1 MKMTTMKR
9 VIAATSA
16 IAMLFSTCI
25 NSGMAAIAET
35 TSPDESTFS
44 VNVPDT
50 WTNTINGWVEASE
63 DIKVYFKVSDHSQ
76 HGSAWGMYSDPD
88 AKEWNPSADLNE
100 TDVDGDYIKFW
111 AVKDDTVQS
120 DPEAIH
126 FYYDRTMPN
135 SFAVTVDEGTDPY
148 TLKSNDIVTDSLSGI
163 SGIYY
168 SIAQEYSSLE
178 DITTNCAE
186 ALSSDDRNGK
196 RFSVECTSD
205 MSGNTVY
212 FYVIDIAGNIQIS
225 SINVDSYMDTSA
237 PSLIVEGIDANT
249 WVNND
254 ATKNSW
260 KIRTDSYGAKV
271 YYKVSDTDLLD
282 SWGDYSDATEWSDN
296 ATIPEGEKYIHFWAA
311 YDSSKREVAEE
322 TRFFKYDNSN
332 PILTLNDTKP
342 IFDEGNYT
350 WKLNISSKSLSD
362 NLSGVSSVRLRF
374 YDNNNN
380 KRYDQEINP
389 SDVTKDDD
397 GKISGFSIYL
407 EEWLKNTKIAFYV
420 TDTAGNSKEYYLD
433 NVNFD
438 PKSPVID
445 LKTLQI
451 MSNDNKVL
459 SYHEFGSKNQE
470 NENNSVYVND
480 DSYIYFEVEDNDL
493 QAIKVDINEKQSI
506 EIKENDLANG
516 NGEWKTESYG
526 RDANNKYCIRI
537 KTSLLKEKLAVNGKN
552 FISIV
557 ALDSDPNHK
566 SNIATFNID
575 EDNQYSIFYD
585 PNDNKDAIII
595 PKTINDPSS
604 ADDGNK
610 YFGKNYNENVV
621 SFDINDDNGIKE
633 YSVKVNGTVV
643 TSADLSRGTE
653 TTGTYTTV
661 VTNDDGEPVTNEDG
675 ETVTTVVN
683 ETYYLPIDKTT
694 YTIPLGNGEYKLYD
708 FSKDGKYEI
717 VVSVDDLAGNTNSK
731 DYTFVIDTTAPII
744 TNCEYKYNKSLI
756 KYLSFGLFGNESYDI
771 SVKATDIT
779 GDENV
784 PGIGIES
791 VVLEWNSVRYNG
803 TYNAETHKYEFN
815 ALPVGHKDIP
825 KIIIKDKLGNTNTY
839 CMASAEEPDDNN
851 QGTNNNHRANIQLEK
866 ILLNNFEGKIPL
878 VLENTPPTSKIVLPE
893 TFNVPNGITDDEKA
907 KLTIYKQSFN
917 QGTQQFNEWW
927 YPFGISYTVTA
938 EDEQGDIN
946 SGLNFVTI
954 EENDSIKV
962 ETGYN
967 GIEFEDEKQRE
978 AQYEAKY
985 SYELRDE
992 GNYTLFVYAT
1002 DNARNTNKEELTPD
1016 QKAIVHLDLT
1026 SPKINK
1032 FHFGGELDDL
1042 NPETR
1047 QPYGFFFDEDTEV
1060 RVYVTDPGSVS
1071 SGIHTV
1077 QLWLDG
1083 IEDSMDRNYKVD
1095 IHNPNGNEYDPN
1107 EGFATFKIEKGFK
1120 GKVYA
1125 EVVDNVGHSSGIID
1139 ANGNIVEDS
1148 DLHLRTS
1155 TIEIKE
1161 NEAAKQNDANGIPL
1175 YNTSIPVTVTV
1186 VDSFSGIS
1194 HIDWSIANDNE
1205 AGTIEVDINGNWRN
1219 VSGEA
1224 QVLEDSIERDQNLI
1238 TKLQFVIVVD
1248 SNTNG
1253 NVVHVSLTDR
1263 SGNTSEYDT
1272 SYSIDTTA
1280 PNIAA
1285 TLGGGAASNGYYY
1298 NSNQTVTVSITER
1311 NFDPSAV
1318 VVKVNNNAQT
1328 IQWNEQGSSVTSDGT
1343 VHTGT
1348 FAITADGEYDF
1359 TISYTDMAGNVGT
1372 PYSQSRFIIDKTS
1385 PKISNNFESFGS
1397 IDDENIYYNASQKNS
1412 AKAEITVVETNFSPG
1427 DMNIVVY
1434 YQPAGSKHTD
1444 TGANWTNYYYSSD
1457 WKDIGDNT
1465 HTLNIPFTEDGVYK
1479 IVMAPVDRA
1488 GNAGDFSKG
1497 ENSQYPAKTAIF
1509 EADYTVPIIVSRNDK
1524 SVNAEDVT
1532 FYDLYDFDRRN
1543 DAAPNVIFEDI
1554 NIDRIVCDG
1563 QKYTPV
1569 YANGRE
1575 IGEIKPEDISSE
1587 SNKLVADT
1595 YVPQMVFTLEGF
1607 TVDGVYST
1615 KLTAYDKAGNKSTL
1629 NDNTY
1634 VRMVDPTVNV
1644 LAYIENSNRERSEG
1658 WYSFEDENGPISKQP
1673 SSFSDLS
1680 IVVLSKTN
1688 NTRIYLV
1695 DKATNASTDTNITDT
1710 EDALFDAEMYGVGAY
1725 RYTLPGEYFEKNYT
1739 ADADTNLYLRVEND
1753 GETLDLGEMY
1763 IDNTDPDCNIPEH
1776 FHDWGWFKGSGN
1788 QTLTF
1793 DNISETL
1800 DINETVAYVDGNTIH
1815 LSNVSGNETSP
1826 FSYDEQNNTLTLALE
1841 PGSHKVGLLLVDRA
1855 GNSKSIS
1862 EVQHLAIGNYRIWI
1876 GIGSGLGAILLAV
1889 LAVFGVKKFKRR
1901 RLA

>member
-1 MKMTTMKR
+1 M
-9 VIAATSA
+9 AL
-16 IAMLFSTCI
+16 LFSSCI
-25 NSGMAAIAET
+25 NSGITAIAET
-35 TSPDESTFS
+35 IDSDESTFS
-44 VNVPDT
+44 VTVPDG
-50 WTNTINGWVEASE
+50 WTNTVENWIEAS
-63 DIKVYFKVSDHSQ
+63 DDLKVYYKTSDQ
-76 HGSAWGMYSDPD
+76 PKNPAAWGTYTDSD
-88 AKEWNPSADLNE
+88 ATEWTGSVIINE
-100 TDVDGDYIKFW
+100 TDAEGDYIKFW
-111 AVKDDTVQS
+111 AVKNNTVQN
-120 DPEAIH
+120 DPDAVK
-126 FYYDRTMPN
+126 YYLDKTAPN
-135 SFAVTVDEGTDPY
+135 GFFLVKDGGENSNPY
-148 TLKSNDIVTDSLSGI
+148 VLHSNDTITDSLSGI
-163 SGIYY
+163 KAVYY
-168 SIAQEYSSLE
+168 SIGQEYSTVEEIENNAATVDFNPERNRVSFS
-178 DITTNCAE
+178 IMC
-186 ALSSDDRNGK
+186 SSEMNGN
-196 RFSVECTSD
+196 SV
-205 MSGNTVY
+205 TV
-212 FYVIDIAGNIQIS
+212 YVIDNAGNIQTSRIA
-225 SINVDSYMDTSA
+225 VDSYMDTSA
-237 PSLIVEGIDANT
+237 PSLIVEGIDGNN
-249 WVNND
+249 WVNKDSRQHN
-254 ATKNSW
+254 W
-260 KIRTDSYGAKV
+260 HIRTDSNGAKI
-271 YYKVSDTDLLD
+271 YYAISDEDLGDEWGSYTDAD
-282 SWGDYSDATEWSDN
+282 EWSEG
-296 ATIPEGEKYIHFWAA
+296 TVIPEGEKYIHFWAA
-311 YDSSKREVAEE
+311 YDSSEREVAEE
-322 TRFFKYDNSN
+322 TRFYKYDETPANLVLNEPQPKQINPVWSALNLSSN
-332 PILTLNDTKP
+332 
-342 IFDEGNYT
+342 
-350 WKLNISSKSLSD
+350 SLSD
-362 NLSGVSSVRLRF
+362 NLSGVKSIRLKL
-374 YDNNNN
+374 NGG
-380 KRYDQEINP
+380 YDQELH
-389 SDVTKDDD
+389 SEDVVRDSNGNIT
-397 GKISGFSIYL
+397 GFSIDL
-407 EEWLKNTKIAFYV
+407 NRDIKNSDIIFFV
-420 TDTAGNSKEYYLD
+420 TDYAGNSQNYYLNGVSFYQQSPRINETSVKIKAANGDDIAVHDFGSNNQGNKNISAYVSNDAFLFLEVEDDDLRAIKLTIGNTTVELNEEELKKED
-433 NVNFD
+433 NEWKQDGNRYYIRIKIDKFKSYLAKNNKNYISIIALDHD
-438 PKSPVID
+438 PSHKSNSVALI
-445 LKTLQI
+445 TE
-451 MSNDNKVL
+451 NDNKYSLYYDPNDGKDCVITTDT
-459 SYHEFGSKNQE
+459 SSEPESE
-470 NENNSVYVND
+470 NENNYYGSNY
-480 DSYIYFEVEDNDL
+480 
-493 QAIKVDINEKQSI
+493 
-506 EIKENDLANG
+506 KEN
-516 NGEWKTESYG
+516 
-526 RDANNKYCIRI
+526 
-537 KTSLLKEKLAVNGKN
+537 
-552 FISIV
+552 
-557 ALDSDPNHK
+557 
-566 SNIATFNID
+566 
-575 EDNQYSIFYD
+575 
-585 PNDNKDAIII
+585 
-595 PKTINDPSS
+595 TI
-604 ADDGNK
+604 
-610 YFGKNYNENVV
+610 
-621 SFDINDDNGIKE
+621 SFDISDDNGLKE
-633 YSVKVNGTVV
+633 YSVIINGTVV
-643 TSADLSRGTE
+643 TSANLSSGTK

-661 VTNDDGEPVTNEDG
+661 VTTNDGVPVTNDDG
-675 ETVTTVVN
+675 ETVTTIV
-683 ETYYLPIDKTT
+683 EESYFMPIDKTV
-694 YTIPLGNGEYKLYD
+694 YTIPLDNSKYELYD
-708 FSKDGKYEI
+708 FSNDGKYEI
-717 VVSVDDLAGNTNSK
+717 IVSAEDLAGNINDK
-731 DYTFVIDTTAPII
+731 NYTFIIDTAPPII
-744 TNCEYKYNKSLI
+744 TSCEYKYNKSMI
-756 KYLSFGLFGNESYDI
+756 RYLSFGLFGNESYDI
-771 SVKATDIT
+771 SVKASDIT
-779 GDENV
+779 FDDDV
-784 PGIGIES
+784 PGIGIDS
-791 VVLEWNSVRYNG
+791 VELYWDSEKPYKGEFNSSTG
-803 TYNAETHKYEFN
+803 MYEFKS
-815 ALPVGHKDIP
+815 LPVERSAIP
-825 KIIIKDKLGNTNTY
+825 SIVVTDKLYNQRKY
-839 CMASAEEPDDNN
+839 CMASADSPNDNN
-851 QGTNNNHRANIQLEK
+851 QEGNNNHRANIQLGEISLEGSK
-866 ILLNNFEGKIPL
+866 GKIPL
-878 VLENTPPTSKIVLPE
+878 VLEITPPTSKIVLPE
-893 TFNVPNGITDDEKA
+893 TFNVPNSITDAEKA

-917 QGTQQFNEWW
+917 EGTQQFNEWW

-938 EDEQGDIN
+938 EDKQGDIN
-946 SGLNFVTI
+946 SGLNFVTV
-954 EENDSIKV
+954 EENDSIKI

-967 GIEFEDEKQRE
+967 GIEFEDEKQSE
-978 AQYEAKY
+978 AQYEAQY
-985 SYELRDE
+985 SYELNDE
-992 GNYTLFVYAT
+992 GNYTLFAYAT
-1002 DNARNTNKEELTPD
+1002 DNARNTNKEELAPD

-1026 SPKINK
+1026 SPKITK

-1083 IEDSMDRNYKVD
+1083 IEDSMDRNFKVD
-1095 IHNPNGNEYDPN
+1095 IHNSNGNEYDPN

-1155 TIEIKE
+1155 TIEIQE
-1161 NEAAKQNDANGIPL
+1161 NEPTNQKDANGIPL

-1194 HIDWSIANDNE
+1194 HIDWNIANDNE
-1205 AGTIEVDINGNWRN
+1205 SGTIEVDINGNWRN
-1219 VSGEA
+1219 ASGEA
-1224 QVLEDSIERDQNLI
+1224 QILEDSIERDQNLI

-1280 PNIAA
+1280 PNITA

-1311 NFDPSAV
+1311 NFDPGAV

-1328 IQWNEQGSSVTSDGT
+1328 VQWNEQGSSVTSDGT

-1457 WKDIGDNT
+1457 WKDSGDNT

-1497 ENSQYPAKTAIF
+1497 QNSQYPAKTAIF
-1509 EADYTVPIIVSRNDK
+1509 EADYTVPIIVSRNEN
-1524 SVNAEDVT
+1524 SVKADNVT

-1543 DAAPNVIFEDI
+1543 DAAPTVIFEDI
-1554 NIDRIVCDG
+1554 NIDRIVCEG

-1569 YANGRE
+1569 YSNGRE
-1575 IGEIKPEDISSE
+1575 IGEIKPEDMSSE
-1587 SNKLVADT
+1587 SNKIVADT
-1595 YVPQMVFTLEGF
+1595 YVPQMIYTLEGF
-1607 TVDGVYST
+1607 TVDGVYSA
-1615 KLTAYDKAGNKSTL
+1615 KLTAYDKAGNKSPL

-1644 LAYIENSNRERSEG
+1644 LAYIENSNCEKLEG

-1688 NTRIYLV
+1688 DTHIYLV

-1788 QTLTF
+1788 QTITF

-1800 DINETVAYVDGNTIH
+1800 DINETVAYVDGKTIH
-1815 LSNVSGNETSP
+1815 LSSISGNEESP
-1826 FSYDEQNNTLTLALE
+1826 FSYDEQNNTLTLTLE

>member
-9 VIAATSA
+9 VLAATSA

-50 WTNTINGWVEASE
+50 WTNTTNGWVEASE

-76 HGSAWGMYSDPD
+76 RDSAWGTYSDPD
-88 AKEWNPSADLNE
+88 AKEWNQSVNLNE
-100 TDVDGDYIKFW
+100 TDADGDYIKFW
-111 AVKDDTVQS
+111 AVKGETIQS

-148 TLKSNDIVTDSLSGI
+148 TLKSSDIVTDSLSGI

-168 SIAQEYSSLE
+168 SIAQEYSSLD

-186 ALSSDDRNGK
+186 ALTSDDRNGK

-205 MSGNTVY
+205 MSENTVY
-212 FYVIDIAGNIQIS
+212 FYAVDIAGNVQIS

-254 ATKNSW
+254 ARKNSW

-311 YDSSKREVAEE
+311 YDSSEREVAEE
-322 TRFFKYDNSN
+322 TRFYKFDNTSPQEYTIKPDPKPGYYEFPNWHEPTFYVYGSNIYDA
-332 PILTLNDTKP
+332 
-342 IFDEGNYT
+342 
-350 WKLNISSKSLSD
+350 
-362 NLSGVSSVRLRF
+362 LSGISRIYYTATHNEHETPQEIDIDLNTLKQEENGTYSFTLDMGKYF
-374 YDNNNN
+374 YD
-380 KRYDQEINP
+380 R
-389 SDVTKDDD
+389 VTLT
-397 GKISGFSIYL
+397 Y
-407 EEWLKNTKIAFYV
+407 YV
-420 TDTAGNSKEYYLD
+420 VDKAGNSTT
-433 NVNFD
+433 V
-438 PKSPVID
+438 V
-445 LKTLQI
+445 
-451 MSNDNKVL
+451 
-459 SYHEFGSKNQE
+459 
-470 NENNSVYVND
+470 NENISHDYQPPKIIGGSDNMGITHGTDPNSPILSPISFGGEKTSTLWNSVYVND
-480 DSYIYFEVEDNDL
+480 NDHY
-493 QAIKVDINEKQSI
+493 IKVVINDNNLSKIRVYVDDAENGI
-506 EIKENDLANG
+506 EFSQDGTGTQGKKWVCADEPN
-516 NGEWKTESYG
+516 
-526 RDANNKYCIRI
+526 NNKKTYFI
-537 KTSLLKEKLAVNGKN
+537 KISELGLKPDMKHSITVSAFDGYNTSEPVSLIWGE
-552 FISIV
+552 
-557 ALDSDPNHK
+557 
-566 SNIATFNID
+566 D
-575 EDNQYSIFYD
+575 ENKQEYTLFYD
-585 PNDNKDAIII
+585 PKGENEPQISFV
-595 PKTINDPSS
+595 P
-604 ADDGNK
+604 
-610 YFGKNYNENVV
+610 NENTAAIDGYYGVGADQNSIGIAV
-621 SFDINDDNGIKE
+621 KDDNGLHD
-633 YSVKVNGTVV
+633 YSVRVNGTEVVSTDLSAGVV
-643 TSADLSRGTE
+643 TSE
-653 TTGTYTTV
+653 TYTTV
-661 VTNDDGEPVTNEDG
+661 VSETDENGEVQTS
-675 ETVTTVVN
+675 TSIAT
-683 ETYYLPIDKTT
+683 ETYH
-694 YTIPLGNGEYKLYD
+694 IPNESHSYKLSLGDKYFVAND
-708 FSKDGKYEI
+708 KLVDGKYE
-717 VVSVDDLAGNTNSK
+717 VVVAAKDLAGNEHTENYS
-731 DYTFVIDTTAPII
+731 FIIDTTAPEILS
-744 TNCEYKYNKSLI
+744 CEYQYNRSLL
-756 KYLSFGLFGNESYDI
+756 KYLSFGLFGNESYKI
-771 SVKATDIT
+771 SVEALDPEVGEGI
-779 GDENV
+779 
-784 PGIGIES
+784 PGIGIAS
-791 VVLEWNSVRYNG
+791 VVLEWDSETYEGV
-803 TYNAETHKYEFN
+803 YNAETHKYEFD

-825 KIIIKDKLGNTNTY
+825 VIIITDRLGNSANY
-839 CMASAEEPDDNN
+839 CMVSADDERAS
-851 QGTNNNHRANIQLEK
+851 IQL
-866 ILLNNFEGKIPL
+866 NAGEGEIPL
-878 VLENTPPTSKIVLPE
+878 VLEDTLPVSTIIPPEKFAVS
-893 TFNVPNGITDDEKA
+893 DDETDS
-907 KLTIYKQSFN
+907 LTVY
-917 QGTQQFNEWW
+917 QQFFDDDHVEWW
-927 YPFGISYTVTA
+927 YPSEIEYQITAHDLDSGLYSVFVIENNEQRSEEKKSGETSFDSTSFNDLATYTYSISDEGDYNLFTYAVDNAQNSNQMNPNPSQSLIIHLDKTKPQITEFQFGGNP
-938 EDEQGDIN
+938 DQGD
-946 SGLNFVTI
+946 T
-954 EENDSIKV
+954 V
-962 ETGYN
+962 ERT
-967 GIEFEDEKQRE
+967 
-978 AQYEAKY
+978 
-985 SYELRDE
+985 
-992 GNYTLFVYAT
+992 T
-1002 DNARNTNKEELTPD
+1002 
-1016 QKAIVHLDLT
+1016 
-1026 SPKINK
+1026 
-1032 FHFGGELDDL
+1032 
-1042 NPETR
+1042 
-1047 QPYGFFFDEDTEV
+1047 YGFFFMEDTEV
-1060 RVYVTDPGSVS
+1060 RVYVDDSGVS
-1071 SGIHTV
+1071 SGLNNV
-1077 QLWLDG
+1077 VLYL
-1083 IEDSMDRNYKVD
+1083 NNV
-1095 IHNPNGNEYDPN
+1095 NGENR
-1107 EGFATFKIEKGFK
+1107 TFTKSASEFKTDEQNNRIYASFTIEKGFK
-1120 GKVYA
+1120 GKVTSI
-1125 EVVDNVGHSSGIID
+1125 VTDNVGHSSGLIN
-1139 ANGNIVEDS
+1139 ANGNIVEDP
-1148 DLHLRTS
+1148 DLHARTS
-1155 TIEIKE
+1155 SIEIKE

-1186 VDSFSGIS
+1186 MDSFSGIS
-1194 HIDWSIANDNE
+1194 HIDWNIANDNE
-1205 AGTIEVDINGNWRN
+1205 SGTIEVDINGNWRN
-1219 VSGEA
+1219 ASGEA
-1224 QVLEDSIERDQNLI
+1224 QILEDSIERDQNLI

-1280 PNIAA
+1280 PNIVAS
-1285 TLGGGAASNGYYY
+1285 LGGGAASNGYYY

-1328 IQWNEQGSSVTSDGT
+1328 VQWNEQGSSVTSDGT

-1457 WKDIGDNT
+1457 WKDSGDNT

-1509 EADYTVPIIVSRNDK
+1509 EADYTVPIIVSRSDK
-1524 SVNAEDVT
+1524 SVKADDIT

-1543 DAAPNVIFEDI
+1543 DAAPNVVFEDI
-1554 NIDRIVCDG
+1554 NIDRIVCEG

-1569 YANGRE
+1569 YTNGRE

-1595 YVPQMVFTLEGF
+1595 YVPQMVYTLEGF
-1607 TVDGVYST
+1607 TVDGVYSA

-1688 NTRIYLV
+1688 NTRICLV

-1739 ADADTNLYLRVEND
+1739 ADADTNLYLRVENE

-1788 QTLTF
+1788 QTITF

-1826 FSYDEQNNTLTLALE
+1826 FSYDEQNNTLTLTLE

-1855 GNSKSIS
+1855 GNNKSIS

-1889 LAVFGVKKFKRR
+1889 IAVFGVKKFKRR

>member
-9 VIAATSA
+9 VLAATSA

-76 HGSAWGMYSDPD
+76 RDSAWGTYSDLD
-88 AKEWNPSADLNE
+88 AKEWNQSVDLNE
-100 TDVDGDYIKFW
+100 TDADGDYIKFW
-111 AVKDDTVQS
+111 AVKGETIQS

-135 SFAVTVDEGTDPY
+135 SFAVSVDEETEPY
-148 TLKSNDIVTDSLSGI
+148 TLKSNDIVTDALSGI

-168 SIAQEYSSLE
+168 SIAQEYRSLD

-186 ALSSDDRNGK
+186 ALTSDDRNGK

-212 FYVIDIAGNIQIS
+212 FYAVDIAGNVQIS

-237 PSLIVEGIDANT
+237 PSLVIEGIDANS

-254 ATKNSW
+254 ARMSSW
-260 KIRTDSYGAKV
+260 NVHTDSFGAKV

-311 YDSSKREVAEE
+311 YDSSEREVAEE
-322 TRFFKYDNSN
+322 TRAYKYDNSEST
-332 PILTLNDTKP
+332 LTFNDTQR
-342 IFDEGNYT
+342 IFDQSTYT
-350 WKLNISSKSLSD
+350 WKLNISSKTLSD
-362 NLSGVSSVRLRF
+362 NYSGVNSVHLRF
-374 YDNNNN
+374 YNNNN
-380 KRYDQEINP
+380 FKWYDQEIN
-389 SDVTKDDD
+389 DNDITRETD
-397 GKISGFSIYL
+397 GTITAFSIDL
-407 EEWLKNTKIAFYV
+407 GDWLKDTKIAFLV
-420 TDTAGNSKEYYLD
+420 TDRAGNSKEFCLD
-433 NVNFD
+433 GNNTIDFD
-438 PKSPVID
+438 PQSPVID
-445 LKTLQI
+445 IDSLKI
-451 MSNDNKVL
+451 MSSDQKPL
-459 SYHEFGSKNQE
+459 SYHAFGSKNQK

-480 DSYIYFEVEDNDL
+480 DAYIYLEVKDNDL
-493 QAIKVDINEKQSI
+493 RAIKFTINENSSI
-506 EIKENDLANG
+506 EIKENDLENG
-516 NGEWKTESYG
+516 NGEWKTESHG

-552 FISIV
+552 FISII

-575 EDNQYSIFYD
+575 EDNQYSILYD
-585 PNDNKDAIII
+585 PNDNKDSIII
-595 PKTINDPSS
+595 PKTINEPSP

-610 YFGKNYNENVV
+610 YFGKNYNENVI

-661 VTNDDGEPVTNEDG
+661 VTNDDGEA
-675 ETVTTVVN
+675 VTTVVN
-683 ETYYLPIDKTT
+683 ETYYLPIDKTIH
-694 YTIPLGNGEYKLYD
+694 TIPLGNDEYKLYD

-717 VVSVDDLAGNTNSK
+717 VVSAEDLAGNPNSK

-771 SVKATDIT
+771 SVKVTDIT

-791 VVLEWNSVRYNG
+791 VKLFWDSDTDPYDGHYNG
-803 TYNAETHKYEFN
+803 ETGLYEFPS
-815 ALPVGHKDIP
+815 LRVGHNATPVIVVA
-825 KIIIKDKLGNTNTY
+825 DKLGNTARY
-839 CMASAEEPDDNN
+839 CMASADNTDDNN
-851 QGTNNNHRANIQLEK
+851 DHRANIQLEQ
-866 ILLNNFEGKIPL
+866 LTLEDSEGKIPL
-878 VLENTPPTSKIVLPE
+878 VLENTPPTSYIELPE
-893 TFNVPNGITDDEKA
+893 TFDVPASFTDDEKA

-927 YPFGISYTVTA
+927 YPFGISYKVFA
-938 EDEQGDIN
+938 EDKSADIN
-946 SGLNFVTI
+946 SGLCFVTV
-954 EENDSIKV
+954 EENNSIKT
-962 ETGYN
+962 ETGYA
-967 GIEFEDEKQRE
+967 GKEFKDYEQSD
-978 AQYEAKY
+978 AQY
-985 SYELRDE
+985 SYELKDE
-992 GNYTLFVYAT
+992 GDYTLFVYAV
-1002 DNARNTNKEELTPD
+1002 DNAQNSNKPANDEPD
-1016 QKAIVHLDLT
+1016 RQILEPNQKAIVHLDLT

-1083 IEDSMDRNYKVD
+1083 IEDSMDRNFKVD
-1095 IHNPNGNEYDPN
+1095 IHNSNGNEYDPN

-1155 TIEIKE
+1155 TIEIQE
-1161 NEAAKQNDANGIPL
+1161 NEPTNQKDANGIPL

-1205 AGTIEVDINGNWRN
+1205 SGTIEVDINGNWRN
-1219 VSGEA
+1219 GSGEA
-1224 QVLEDSIERDQNLI
+1224 QILKDSIERDQNLI

-1253 NVVHVSLTDR
+1253 NVVHISLTDR

-1280 PNIAA
+1280 PNITA

-1328 IQWNEQGSSVTSDGT
+1328 VQWNEQGSSVTSDGT

-1457 WKDIGDNT
+1457 WKDSGDNT

-1509 EADYTVPIIVSRNDK
+1509 EADYTVPIIVSRSEN
-1524 SVNAEDVT
+1524 SVKADNVT

-1543 DAAPNVIFEDI
+1543 DAAPTVVFEDI
-1554 NIDRIVCDG
+1554 NIDRIVCEG

-1569 YANGRE
+1569 YSNGRE
-1575 IGEIKPEDISSE
+1575 IGEIKPEDMSSE
-1587 SNKLVADT
+1587 SNKIVADT
-1595 YVPQMVFTLEGF
+1595 YVPQMIYTLEGF
-1607 TVDGVYST
+1607 TVDGVYSA

-1644 LAYIENSNRERSEG
+1644 LAYIENSNREKLEG

-1688 NTRIYLV
+1688 DTHIYLV
-1695 DKATNASTDTNITDT
+1695 DKATNASTDTNITDA

-1788 QTLTF
+1788 QTITF

-1815 LSNVSGNETSP
+1815 LSNVSGNEASP
-1826 FSYDEQNNTLTLALE
+1826 FSYDEQNNTLTLTLE

-1855 GNSKSIS
+1855 GNNKSIS

>member
-9 VIAATSA
+9 VLAATSA
-16 IAMLFSTCI
+16 IAMLFSTCL

-50 WTNTINGWVEASE
+50 WTNNTDGWVEASE
-63 DIKVYFKVSDHSQ
+63 DVKVYFKVSDHSQ
-76 HGSAWGMYSDPD
+76 RDSAWGTYSDPD
-88 AKEWNPSADLNE
+88 AKEWNQSVDLNE
-100 TDVDGDYIKFW
+100 TDADGDYIKFW
-111 AVKDDTVQS
+111 AVKDETIQG

-135 SFAVTVDEGTDPY
+135 SFAVSVDEGTEPY

-163 SGIYY
+163 SSIYY
-168 SIAQEYSSLE
+168 SIAQEYSSLD
-178 DITTNCAE
+178 DISTNCVE
-186 ALSSDDRNGK
+186 VSTSDDRNGK

-205 MSGNTVY
+205 MSGNIVY
-212 FYVIDIAGNIQIS
+212 FYVVDIAGNIQIS

-237 PSLIVEGIDANT
+237 PSLIVEGIDSNT

-254 ATKNSW
+254 ARKNSW
-260 KIRTDSYGAKV
+260 KIRTNSYGAKV

-311 YDSSKREVAEE
+311 YDSSEREVAEE
-322 TRFFKYDNSN
+322 TRFYKYDETPAN
-332 PILTLNDTKP
+332 LVLNDPQIKQLSP
-342 IFDEGNYT
+342 V
-350 WKLNISSKSLSD
+350 WSALNLSSNSLSD
-362 NLSGVSSVRLRF
+362 NLSGVKSIRLKL
-374 YDNNNN
+374 NGG
-380 KRYDQEINP
+380 YDQELH
-389 SDVTKDDD
+389 SEDVVRDSNGNIT
-397 GKISGFSIYL
+397 GFSIDL
-407 EEWLKNTKIAFYV
+407 NRDIKNSDIIFVV
-420 TDTAGNSKEYYLD
+420 TDFAGNSQDYYL
-433 NVNFD
+433 NGVSFYQQ
-438 PKSPVID
+438 SPRINEASVKIKAANGSD
-445 LKTLQI
+445 I
-451 MSNDNKVL
+451 IVHD
-459 SYHEFGSKNQE
+459 FGSNNQGNKNI
-470 NENNSVYVND
+470 SAYIND
-480 DSYIYFEVEDNDL
+480 DAFLYLEVEDDDL
-493 QAIKVDINEKQSI
+493 RAIKLTIGNSTVELNEEELK
-506 EIKENDLANG
+506 KEDN
-516 NGEWKTESYG
+516 EWKKDGNRY
-526 RDANNKYCIRI
+526 YIRI
-537 KTSLLKEKLAVNGKN
+537 KIDKIKSYLAKN
-552 FISIV
+552 NKNYISII
-557 ALDSDPNHK
+557 ALDHDPSHK
-566 SNIATFNID
+566 SNSIALITEND
-575 EDNQYSIFYD
+575 DNYSLYYD
-585 PNDNKDAIII
+585 PNDNKDCIII
-595 PKTINDPSS
+595 PSTSNDPKE
-604 ADDGNK
+604 N
-610 YFGKNYNENVV
+610 NYYGSNYKENTI

-717 VVSVDDLAGNTNSK
+717 VVSAEDLAGNPNSK

-771 SVKATDIT
+771 SVKVTDIT

-791 VVLEWNSVRYNG
+791 VKLFWDSDTDPYEGHYNG
-803 TYNAETHKYEFN
+803 GTGLYEFPS
-815 ALPVGHKDIP
+815 LRVGHNATPVIVVA
-825 KIIIKDKLGNTNTY
+825 DKLGNTARY
-839 CMASAEEPDDNN
+839 CMASADNTDDNN
-851 QGTNNNHRANIQLEK
+851 DHRANIQLEQ
-866 ILLNNFEGKIPL
+866 LTLEDSEGKIPL
-878 VLENTPPTSKIVLPE
+878 VLENTPPTSYIELPE
-893 TFNVPNGITDDEKA
+893 TFDVPASFTDDEKA

-917 QGTQQFNEWW
+917 EGTQQFNEWW

-938 EDEQGDIN
+938 EDKQGDIN
-946 SGLNFVTI
+946 SGLNFVTV
-954 EENDSIKV
+954 EENDSIKI

-967 GIEFEDEKQRE
+967 GIEFEDEKQSE
-978 AQYEAKY
+978 AQYEAQY
-985 SYELRDE
+985 SYELNDE
-992 GNYTLFVYAT
+992 GNYTLFAYAT
-1002 DNARNTNKEELTPD
+1002 DNARNTNKEELAPD
-1016 QKAIVHLDLT
+1016 QKAIVRLDLT
-1026 SPKINK
+1026 SPKITK

-1083 IEDSMDRNYKVD
+1083 IEDSMDRNFKVD
-1095 IHNPNGNEYDPN
+1095 IHNSNGNEYDPN

-1155 TIEIKE
+1155 TIEIQE
-1161 NEAAKQNDANGIPL
+1161 NEPTNQKDANGIPL

-1194 HIDWSIANDNE
+1194 HIDWNIANDNE
-1205 AGTIEVDINGNWRN
+1205 SGTIEVDINGNWRN
-1219 VSGEA
+1219 ASGEA
-1224 QVLEDSIERDQNLI
+1224 QILEDSIEHDQNLI

-1280 PNIAA
+1280 PNITA

-1328 IQWNEQGSSVTSDGT
+1328 VQWNEQGSSVTSDGT

-1457 WKDIGDNT
+1457 WKDSGDNT

-1509 EADYTVPIIVSRNDK
+1509 EADYTVPIIVSRSDK
-1524 SVNAEDVT
+1524 SVKAEDVT

-1569 YANGRE
+1569 YSNGRE
-1575 IGEIKPEDISSE
+1575 IGEIKPEDMSSE

-1595 YVPQMVFTLEGF
+1595 YVPQMIYTLEGF
-1607 TVDGVYST
+1607 TVDGVYSA
-1615 KLTAYDKAGNKSTL
+1615 KLTAYDKAGNKSEL

-1644 LAYIENSNRERSEG
+1644 LAYIENSNREKLEG

-1688 NTRIYLV
+1688 DTHIYLV

-1788 QTLTF
+1788 QTITF

-1800 DINETVAYVDGNTIH
+1800 DINETVAYVDGKTIH
-1815 LSNVSGNETSP
+1815 LSSISGNEESP
-1826 FSYDEQNNTLTLALE
+1826 FSYDEQNNTLTLTLE

>member
-9 VIAATSA
+9 VLAATSA

-76 HGSAWGMYSDPD
+76 RDSAWGTYSDPD
-88 AKEWNPSADLNE
+88 AKEWNQSVDLNE
-100 TDVDGDYIKFW
+100 TDADGDYIKFW
-111 AVKDDTVQS
+111 AVKDETIQS

-135 SFAVTVDEGTDPY
+135 SFAVTVDEGTEPY

-163 SGIYY
+163 SAIYY
-168 SIAQEYSSLE
+168 SIAQEYSSLD
-178 DITTNCAE
+178 DITTNCAD
-186 ALSSDDRNGK
+186 ALTSDDRNGK

-212 FYVIDIAGNIQIS
+212 FYVVDIAGNIQIS
-225 SINVDSYMDTSA
+225 SVNVDSYMDTSA

-254 ATKNSW
+254 ARKNYW

-311 YDSSKREVAEE
+311 YDSSEREVAEE
-322 TRFFKYDNSN
+322 TRFYKYDTTN
-332 PILTLNDTKP
+332 PDPFVVVSKHTDGHYDHSKHEYVQPQFIVNGTGIYDSISGINTATIKYNVKQHNNEWTKGTVPIDNQTINPDGTINFVLDLSKEDWLNDVNVIFYVADLAGNETSSQLDKNADIP
-342 IFDEGNYT
+342 IQYDPFAPQIVKG
-350 WKLNISSKSLSD
+350 
-362 NLSGVSSVRLRF
+362 
-374 YDNNNN
+374 DNN
-380 KRYDQEINP
+380 I
-389 SDVTKDDD
+389 
-397 GKISGFSIYL
+397 GI
-407 EEWLKNTKIAFYV
+407 
-420 TDTAGNSKEYYLD
+420 TAGTDPNS
-433 NVNFD
+433 
-438 PKSPVID
+438 I
-445 LKTLQI
+445 I
-451 MSNDNKVL
+451 MSPI
-459 SYHEFGSKNQE
+459 SFGGEKTE
-470 NENNSVYVND
+470 TLWNSVYVND
-480 DSYIYFEVEDNDL
+480 NNHY
-493 QAIKVDINEKQSI
+493 IKVVISDNNLSKIIIHVDGSENGVEFSEDGQDTQGKKWVCEGDSNNNTKTYFLKISDLGISADSNHSI
-506 EIKENDLANG
+506 TIQASDGRNISEPVGLSTVSESKE
-516 NGEWKTESYG
+516 TEY
-526 RDANNKYCIRI
+526 
-537 KTSLLKEKLAVNGKN
+537 T
-552 FISIV
+552 
-557 ALDSDPNHK
+557 
-566 SNIATFNID
+566 
-575 EDNQYSIFYD
+575 IFYD
-585 PNDNKDAIII
+585 PIGENEPEINFI
-595 PKTINDPSS
+595 PNEETE
-604 ADDGNK
+604 AVDG
-610 YFGKNYNENVV
+610 YYGSGVGKNSISVAV
-621 SFDINDDNGIKE
+621 KDDNGLNN
-633 YSVKVNGTVV
+633 YSVKVNGTEVVSTDLSAGVV
-643 TSADLSRGTE
+643 TS
-653 TTGTYTTV
+653 GTYTTV
-661 VTNDDGEPVTNEDG
+661 VTETDENGEVQSSTSIA
-675 ETVTTVVN
+675 T
-683 ETYYLPIDKTT
+683 ETYPIPSKSNSYTLSLSDK
-694 YTIPLGNGEYKLYD
+694 YFIKDDKPV
-708 FSKDGKYEI
+708 DGKYEV
-717 VVSVDDLAGNTNSK
+717 VVSAKDLAGNEHTDNYS
-731 DYTFVIDTTAPII
+731 FIIDTTAPEILS
-744 TNCEYKYNKSLI
+744 CEYQYNRSLI
-756 KYLSFGLFGNESYDI
+756 KYLSFGLFGNESYKI
-771 SVKATDIT
+771 SVEAFDPEVGGGI
-779 GDENV
+779 
-784 PGIGIES
+784 PGIGIAS
-791 VVLEWNSVRYNG
+791 VVLEWDSKTYEGVYN
-803 TYNAETHKYEFN
+803 TETHKYEF
-815 ALPVGHKDIP
+815 APLPVGHKDIP
-825 KIIIKDKLGNTNTY
+825 VIIITDRLGNSANY
-839 CMASAEEPDDNN
+839 CMVSADDERAS
-851 QGTNNNHRANIQLEK
+851 IQL
-866 ILLNNFEGKIPL
+866 NAGEGEIPL
-878 VLENTPPTSKIVLPE
+878 VLEDTLPVSTIIPPEKFAVSDAE
-893 TFNVPNGITDDEKA
+893 TDT
-907 KLTIYKQSFN
+907 LTIYKQIFADN
-917 QGTQQFNEWW
+917 HVEWW
-927 YPFGISYTVTA
+927 YPSEIEYQITA
-938 EDEQGDIN
+938 QDVD
-946 SGLNFVTI
+946 SGLYSVFVMQ
-954 EENDSIKV
+954 N
-962 ETGYN
+962 
-967 GIEFEDEKQRE
+967 EKQRSE
-978 AQYEAKY
+978 EKRSGETEFDSGSYVDLATY
-985 SYELRDE
+985 SYGISEE
-992 GNYTLFVYAT
+992 GSYNLFTYAV
-1002 DNARNTNKEELTPD
+1002 DNAQNSNQMNPKPSQSL
-1016 QKAIVHLDLT
+1016 IIHLDKT
-1026 SPKINK
+1026 KPQITE
-1032 FHFGGELDDL
+1032 FQFGG
-1042 NPETR
+1042 NPNQGDTVERTT
-1047 QPYGFFFDEDTEV
+1047 YGFFFMEDTEV
-1060 RVYVTDPGSVS
+1060 RVYVDDLGVS
-1071 SGIHTV
+1071 SGLNNV
-1077 QLWLDG
+1077 VLYL
-1083 IEDSMDRNYKVD
+1083 NNV
-1095 IHNPNGNEYDPN
+1095 NGENR
-1107 EGFATFKIEKGFK
+1107 TFTKAASEFKTDEQNNRIYASFTIEKGFK
-1120 GKVYA
+1120 GKVTSI
-1125 EVVDNVGHSSGIID
+1125 VTDNVGHSSGLINAD
-1139 ANGNIVEDS
+1139 GNIVEDP
-1148 DLHLRTS
+1148 DLHTRTS
-1155 TIEIKE
+1155 SIEIKE

-1194 HIDWSIANDNE
+1194 HVDWSIANDNE

-1219 VSGEA
+1219 ASGEA

-1253 NVVHVSLTDR
+1253 NVVHIALTDR
-1263 SGNTSEYDT
+1263 SGNTSEYDS

-1280 PNIAA
+1280 PSITAS
-1285 TLGGGAASNGYYY
+1285 LGGGGAANEYYY

-1318 VVKVNNNAQT
+1318 AVKVNNNAQT
-1328 IQWNEQGSSVTSDGT
+1328 VQWNEQGSSVTSDGT

-1348 FAITADGEYDF
+1348 FTITADGEYDF

-1372 PYSQSRFIIDKTS
+1372 PHSQSRFIIDKTS

-1444 TGANWTNYYYSSD
+1444 NGANWTNYYYSSD
-1457 WKDIGDNT
+1457 WEDSGENT
-1465 HTLNIPFTEDGVYK
+1465 HKLNIPFTEDGVYK

-1488 GNAGDFSKG
+1488 GNTGDFSKG

-1509 EADYTVPIIVSRNDK
+1509 EADYTAPIIVSRSDK
-1524 SVNAEDVT
+1524 SVKAEDVT

-1554 NIDRIVCDG
+1554 NIDHIVCDG

-1569 YANGRE
+1569 YSNGRE
-1575 IGEIKPEDISSE
+1575 IGEIKPEDMSSE

-1595 YVPQMVFTLEGF
+1595 YVPQMIYTLEGF
-1607 TVDGVYST
+1607 TVDGVYSA
-1615 KLTAYDKAGNKSTL
+1615 KLTAYDKAGNKSEL

-1644 LAYIENSNRERSEG
+1644 LAYIENSNREKLEG

-1673 SSFSDLS
+1673 SSFSDLN

-1788 QTLTF
+1788 QTITF

-1800 DINETVAYVDGNTIH
+1800 DINETVAYVDGKTIH
-1815 LSNVSGNETSP
+1815 LSNISGNEESP
-1826 FSYDEQNNTLTLALE
+1826 FSYDEQNNTLTLTLE

>member
-9 VIAATSA
+9 VLAATSA
-16 IAMLFSTCI
+16 IAMLFSTCL

-50 WTNTINGWVEASE
+50 WTNNTDGWVEASE
-63 DIKVYFKVSDHSQ
+63 DVKVYFKVSDHSQ
-76 HGSAWGMYSDPD
+76 RDSAWGTYSDPD
-88 AKEWNPSADLNE
+88 AKEWNQSVDLNE
-100 TDVDGDYIKFW
+100 TDADGDYIKFW
-111 AVKDDTVQS
+111 AVKDETIQS

-126 FYYDRTMPN
+126 FYYDRTIPN
-135 SFAVTVDEGTDPY
+135 SFGVTIDEGTEPY

-163 SGIYY
+163 SGVYY
-168 SIAQEYSSLE
+168 SIAQEYSSPD

-186 ALSSDDRNGK
+186 ALTSDDRNGK

-205 MSGNTVY
+205 MSGNTVF
-212 FYVIDIAGNIQIS
+212 FYVVDIAGNIQIS

-254 ATKNSW
+254 ARKNSW

-311 YDSSKREVAEE
+311 YDSSEREVAEE
-322 TRFFKYDNSN
+322 TRFYKYDTTN
-332 PILTLNDTKP
+332 PDPFVVVSKHTDGHYDHSKHEYVQPQFIVNGTGIYDSISGINTATIKYNVKQHNNEWTKGTVPIDNQTINPDGTINFVLDLSKEDWLNDVNVIFYVADLAGNETSSQLDKNADIP
-342 IFDEGNYT
+342 IQYDPFAPQIVKG
-350 WKLNISSKSLSD
+350 
-362 NLSGVSSVRLRF
+362 
-374 YDNNNN
+374 DNN
-380 KRYDQEINP
+380 I
-389 SDVTKDDD
+389 
-397 GKISGFSIYL
+397 GI
-407 EEWLKNTKIAFYV
+407 
-420 TDTAGNSKEYYLD
+420 TAGTDPNS
-433 NVNFD
+433 
-438 PKSPVID
+438 I
-445 LKTLQI
+445 I
-451 MSNDNKVL
+451 MSPI
-459 SYHEFGSKNQE
+459 SFGGEKTE
-470 NENNSVYVND
+470 TLWNSVYVND
-480 DSYIYFEVEDNDL
+480 NNHY
-493 QAIKVDINEKQSI
+493 IKVVISDNNLSKIIIHVDGSENGVEFSEDGQDTQGKKWVCEGDSNNNTKTYFLKISDLGISADSNHSI
-506 EIKENDLANG
+506 TIQASDGRNISEPVGLSTVSESKE
-516 NGEWKTESYG
+516 TEY
-526 RDANNKYCIRI
+526 
-537 KTSLLKEKLAVNGKN
+537 T
-552 FISIV
+552 
-557 ALDSDPNHK
+557 
-566 SNIATFNID
+566 
-575 EDNQYSIFYD
+575 IFYD
-585 PNDNKDAIII
+585 PSGENEPEINFI
-595 PKTINDPSS
+595 PNEETE
-604 ADDGNK
+604 AVDG
-610 YFGKNYNENVV
+610 YYGSGVGKNSISVAV
-621 SFDINDDNGIKE
+621 KDDNGLNN
-633 YSVKVNGTVV
+633 YSVKVNGTEVVSTDLSAGVV
-643 TSADLSRGTE
+643 TS
-653 TTGTYTTV
+653 GTYTTV
-661 VTNDDGEPVTNEDG
+661 VTETDENGEVQSSTSIA
-675 ETVTTVVN
+675 T
-683 ETYYLPIDKTT
+683 ETYPIPSKSNSYTLSLSDK
-694 YTIPLGNGEYKLYD
+694 YFIKDDKPV
-708 FSKDGKYEI
+708 DGKYEV
-717 VVSVDDLAGNTNSK
+717 VVSAKDLAGNEHTDNYS
-731 DYTFVIDTTAPII
+731 FIIDTTAPEILS
-744 TNCEYKYNKSLI
+744 CEYQYNRSLI
-756 KYLSFGLFGNESYDI
+756 KYLSFGLFGNESYKI
-771 SVKATDIT
+771 SVEAFDPEVEAGI
-779 GDENV
+779 
-784 PGIGIES
+784 PGIGIDS
-791 VVLEWNSVRYNG
+791 VVLEWDSETYNG
-803 TYNAETHKYEFN
+803 TYNAETHKYEFD

-825 KIIIKDKLGNTNTY
+825 VIIITDRLGNSANY
-839 CMASAEEPDDNN
+839 CMVSADDERAS
-851 QGTNNNHRANIQLEK
+851 IQL
-866 ILLNNFEGKIPL
+866 NAGEGEIPL
-878 VLENTPPTSKIVLPE
+878 VLEDTLPVSTIIPPEKFAVSDAE
-893 TFNVPNGITDDEKA
+893 TDT
-907 KLTIYKQSFN
+907 LTIYKQTFSDN
-917 QGTQQFNEWW
+917 HVEWW
-927 YPFGISYTVTA
+927 YPSEIEYQITAQDLDSGLYSVFVIENEEQRSEEKRSGETEFGSGSFVDLATYSYGISEEGSYNLFTYAVDNAQNSNQMNPMPSQSLIIHLDKTKPQIT
-938 EDEQGDIN
+938 EFQFGGNPDQGD
-946 SGLNFVTI
+946 T
-954 EENDSIKV
+954 V
-962 ETGYN
+962 ERT
-967 GIEFEDEKQRE
+967 
-978 AQYEAKY
+978 
-985 SYELRDE
+985 
-992 GNYTLFVYAT
+992 T
-1002 DNARNTNKEELTPD
+1002 
-1016 QKAIVHLDLT
+1016 
-1026 SPKINK
+1026 
-1032 FHFGGELDDL
+1032 
-1042 NPETR
+1042 
-1047 QPYGFFFDEDTEV
+1047 YGFFFMEDTEV
-1060 RVYVTDPGSVS
+1060 RVYVEDLGVS
-1071 SGIHTV
+1071 SGLNNV
-1077 QLWLDG
+1077 VLYLK
-1083 IEDSMDRNYKVD
+1083 NV
-1095 IHNPNGNEYDPN
+1095 NGENR
-1107 EGFATFKIEKGFK
+1107 TFTKAASEFKTDEQNNRIYAAFTIEKGFK
-1120 GKVYA
+1120 GKVTSI
-1125 EVVDNVGHSSGIID
+1125 VTDNVGHSSGLINAD
-1139 ANGNIVEDS
+1139 GNIVEDP
-1148 DLHLRTS
+1148 DLHTRTS
-1155 TIEIKE
+1155 SIEIKE

-1194 HIDWSIANDNE
+1194 HIDWNIANDNE
-1205 AGTIEVDINGNWRN
+1205 SGTIEVDINGNWRN
-1219 VSGEA
+1219 ASGEA
-1224 QVLEDSIERDQNLI
+1224 QILEDSIERDQNLI

-1285 TLGGGAASNGYYY
+1285 ALGGGTASNGYYY

-1328 IQWNEQGSSVTSDGT
+1328 VQWNEQGSSVTSDGT

-1372 PYSQSRFIIDKTS
+1372 PHSQSRFIIDKTS

-1444 TGANWTNYYYSSD
+1444 NGANWTNYYYSSD
-1457 WKDIGDNT
+1457 WEDSGENT
-1465 HTLNIPFTEDGVYK
+1465 HKLNIPFTEDGVYK

-1488 GNAGDFSKG
+1488 GNTGDFSKG

-1509 EADYTVPIIVSRNDK
+1509 EADYTAPIIVSRSDK
-1524 SVNAEDVT
+1524 SVKAEDVT

-1554 NIDRIVCDG
+1554 NIDHIVCDG

-1569 YANGRE
+1569 YSNGRE
-1575 IGEIKPEDISSE
+1575 IGEIKPEDMSSE

-1595 YVPQMVFTLEGF
+1595 YVPQMIYTLEGF
-1607 TVDGVYST
+1607 TVDGVYSA
-1615 KLTAYDKAGNKSTL
+1615 KLTAYDKAGNKSEL

-1644 LAYIENSNRERSEG
+1644 LAYIENSNREKLEG

-1688 NTRIYLV
+1688 DTHIYLV

-1710 EDALFDAEMYGVGAY
+1710 EDALFDTEMYGVGAY

-1788 QTLTF
+1788 QTITF

-1800 DINETVAYVDGNTIH
+1800 DINETVAYVDGKTIH
-1815 LSNVSGNETSP
+1815 LSNISGNEESP
-1826 FSYDEQNNTLTLALE
+1826 FSYDEQNNTLTLTLE